1 MKKGILVLIAIV
13 FLAAPAYAGN
23 RPEYDAV
30 ACDYSNFFV
39 FDFNKTRE
47 ITALTNLNGFGDP
60 INFYSDFSFRAYHNN
75 NLNSNEAVIFNPC
88 YLPEVYDD
96 YVFDEFFENTAGQCY
111 PDPCFTFY
119 FPYTSNESELAS
131 SKFCEYQSALTDAW
145 NEGVYVWQI
154 VLQMKPESD
163 INLNIQDCVLKHN
176 GIRPWNPYFFQ
187 NTGSDWVEGGDE
199 AEQTGRY
206 RASWGQLFFV
216 TTANPSVTVEAIPG
230 KFATPGFVT
239 PVFLD
244 ARNMPGLGLVP
255 LVDALYTSKAVW
267 EDDLVI
273 VLPET
278 GTVNQSGQT
287 MYNLKQEDKIKVTVA
302 IPPNNSVDIRY
313 GPDNII
319 LEYIGIVGTEYV
331 SKYPCFR
338 GLAEPM

>member
-1 MKKGILVLIAIV
+1 MRKAFLVLVAIAL
-13 FLAAPAYAGN
+13 LASPAFAGN
-23 RPEYDAV
+23 RPEYDTV
-30 ACDYSNFFV
+30 ACDYTNFFSYD
-39 FDFNKTRE
+39 FDLTR
-47 ITALTNLNGFGDP
+47 IFTARTNLDGFGNP
-60 INFYSDFSFRAYHNN
+60 INLFSDFSYRAGQTNN
-75 NLNSNEAVIFNPC
+75 QHDPC
-88 YLPEVYDD
+88 FLPEFYGEC
-96 YVFDEFFENTAGQCY
+96 VFDEFFENTAGQCY
-111 PDPCFTFY
+111 PDPCFGFCFDRITE
-119 FPYTSNESELAS
+119 PSGLVENSNGSHG
-131 SKFCEYQSALTDAW
+131 YQSALTDAW
-145 NEGVYVWQI
+145 NQGEYVWQI

-176 GIRPWNPYFFQ
+176 GIRPWNPFFFQ
-187 NTGSDWVEGGDE
+187 NSEGVLEGGDE

-216 TTANPSVTVEAIPG
+216 AVANPTITAEAIPG
-230 KFATPGFVT
+230 PYATPGFVA

-273 VLPET
+273 ALPET

-287 MYNLKQEDKIKVTVA
+287 MYNLKQGDKIKVSVA

-331 SKYPCFR
+331 SSYPCW
-338 GLAEPM
+338 APAVSD